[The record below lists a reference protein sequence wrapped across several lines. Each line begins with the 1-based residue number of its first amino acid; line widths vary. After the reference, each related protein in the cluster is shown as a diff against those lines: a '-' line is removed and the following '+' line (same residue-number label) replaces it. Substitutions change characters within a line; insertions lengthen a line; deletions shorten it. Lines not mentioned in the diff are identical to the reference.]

1 MPCGSL
7 IRRWGGARRA
17 AGRDAAG
24 AHGLVQ
30 RERDGRRAGVAVVG
44 QVADHALGRH
54 AQPLRRAVQDALRAV
69 RPRGG
74 RGAGNTAG

>member
-1 MPCGSL
+1 MNAQGTLVPYGRL
-7 IRRWGGARRA
+7 FRRWGARRA
-17 AGRDAAG
+17 AGHDAAG

-69 RPRGG
+69 WPIR
-74 RGAGNTAG
+74 